1 MAPTPPS
8 FWMVSR
14 ISDADYDI
22 DRLQWRAY
30 GEAQAASYA
39 QMWDELLASPQTGFK
54 VIQSPW

>member
-1 MAPTPPS
+1 
-8 FWMVSR
+8 MVSR

-39 QMWDELLASPQTGFK
+39 QMWDESLASPQTGFK